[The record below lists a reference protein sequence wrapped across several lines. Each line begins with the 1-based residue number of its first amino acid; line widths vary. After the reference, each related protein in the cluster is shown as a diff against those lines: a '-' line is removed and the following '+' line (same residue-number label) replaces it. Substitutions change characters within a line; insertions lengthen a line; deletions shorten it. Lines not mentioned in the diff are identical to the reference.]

1 MLITLIWILTLTSL
15 SHQNLVA
22 LHQWAAGGAHTSQTI
37 QINIYNDNSR
47 FVSGS
52 NDFNV
57 KIWSLADYSLL
68 HT

>member
-1 MLITLIWILTLTSL
+1 MLITLIWILTLASL

-22 LHQWAAGGAHTSQTI
+22 LHQWAAGVAHTSQAI

-52 NDFNV
+52 NDFKV
-57 KIWSLADYSLL
+57 KVWSLTDYSLL